1 MLRRAYSCAGTMRCM
16 LIAPRPG
23 GHRGNVLKAL
33 GSARSG
39 RLQPAHRG
47 PATAIWGFS
56 RISTGHCRSPGS
68 ARPDQRRDINRLLH
82 TRSYYALLSA
92 CGTLITPTQQALYS
106 VADAWAVYGSVDT
119 VFMAA
124 RAQVAAGE

>member
-1 MLRRAYSCAGTMRCM
+1 MLHGPAGTGATSSKPSEAR
-16 LIAPRPG
+16 A
-23 GHRGNVLKAL
+23 RGVSNLRT
-33 GSARSG
+33 G
-39 RLQPAHRG
+39 G